1 MVKQNTRKMHRRG
14 FTLLELLIAISVIA
28 VLAALSVSVMIGI
41 DNQAKEAATVTTLR
55 KLDALLQKRI
65 EGFNR
70 TFDRG
75 GALRDR
81 YLDATRNLLAQDGIF
96 GPLRG
101 NRQNG
106 EEDSAVVETLAKKVA
121 MRHLFPQRH
130 EDLLL
135 LGFNLAG
142 TVSAT
147 DFDTTN
153 NIVAV
158 ADRVLDANGN
168 RIADAVEAVADDGAK
183 LAATYPP
190 GGDNGGIYIDDATV
204 SSELMYY
211 FLVYGERFGALES
224 VEDQFTTAEVA
235 DTDEDGLL
243 EFVDGWGQPL
253 RFYRWPTLMINPL
266 APDPFE
272 PRLCTLGGT
281 DATDNRFITTDERLL
296 ANILIKGLPPEPST
310 LPNGAVPR
318 DLLLVDPDD
327 PVGVL
332 YRAMEE
338 YPGGPVDLNCD
349 GDTGDIGESDSV
361 AFALEF
367 NATNYHTPDTYH
379 VPLIV
384 SAGADEILGLFEPS
398 DTPNF
403 GNLGAYDT
411 TINFD
416 TMLEQVGDNL
426 TNQNR
431 RAGGRR

>member
-1 MVKQNTRKMHRRG
+1 MSTIETKKLKRQG

-28 VLAALSVSVMIGI
+28 ILAALSVSVLTGI
-41 DNQAKEAATVTTLR
+41 DNQAREAATVSTLR
-55 KLDALLQKRI
+55 KVDALLQKRI

-70 TFDRG
+70 AFDRG

-101 NRQNG
+101 NRQSG
-106 EEDSAVVETLAKKVA
+106 EEDSAVVEALAKKVA

-135 LGFNLAG
+135 LGFNNSG
-142 TVSAT
+142 NVSAT

-153 NIVAV
+153 NIVTI

-168 RIADAVEAVADDGAK
+168 RIADIVETSANDAAK
-183 LAATYPP
+183 LAAAYPA
-190 GGDNGGIYIDDATV
+190 GADNGGLFIDDATV

-211 FLVYGERFGALES
+211 FLTHGERFGAQES
-224 VEDQFTTAEVA
+224 VEDQFTTEEVA
-235 DTDEDGLL
+235 DTDDDGLL
-243 EFVDGWGQPL
+243 EFIDAWGQPL

-266 APDPFE
+266 APAPFS
-272 PRLCTLGGT
+272 PTLCTLT
-281 DATDNRFITTDERLL
+281 DATDNRIVTTDERLL
-296 ANILIKGLPPEPST
+296 ANILIKGLPPEPTS

-332 YRAMEE
+332 YRALEE
-338 YPGGPVDLNCD
+338 YPGGSVDLNCD
-349 GDTGDIGESDSV
+349 GDTSDIGETGTV
-361 AFALEF
+361 AFSLEF
-367 NATNYHTPDTYH
+367 NATNYHTPDTFH
-379 VPLIV
+379 VPLVV
-384 SAGADEILGLFEPS
+384 SAGADETLGLFEPS

-416 TMLEQVGDNL
+416 TMLERVGDNL